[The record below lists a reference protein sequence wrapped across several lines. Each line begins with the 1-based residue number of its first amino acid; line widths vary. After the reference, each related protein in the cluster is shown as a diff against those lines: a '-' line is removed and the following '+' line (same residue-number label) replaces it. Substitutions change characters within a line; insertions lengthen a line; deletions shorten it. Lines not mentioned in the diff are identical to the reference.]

1 MNTAHATLTR
11 LTLACFAC
19 VAAGA
24 ATTTLALPAEASVQA
39 RAGLPQGLNLG
50 LGMTGAGL
58 NVTAGPVTLGGSV
71 TSASVYYGSVGTT
84 LTPAAH
90 LVYTVR
96 DHSGIAFG
104 LFGAYTGVQTYGA
117 PAPDGSAGVPVVIPV
132 GEAGLA
138 LSYRYD
144 FPFFFGRSL
153 PIIFSPNVT
162 FMADD
167 KGMVKFGPHT
177 GLELSAQFTPEAELT
192 LGGGTIIGVRF
203 RL

>member
-1 MNTAHATLTR
+1 MKAAPFI
-11 LTLACFAC
+11 LTLAFL
-19 VAAGA
+19 
-24 ATTTLALPAEASVQA
+24 ATGVLALPAQASVQA
-39 RAGLPQGLNLG
+39 RAGLEQGLNLG

-58 NVTAGPVTLGGSV
+58 NVSAGPVTLGGSV
-71 TSASVYYGSVGTT
+71 TSASVYYGSVGTA
-84 LTPAAH
+84 LTPSAH

-96 DHSGIAFG
+96 DTGAIAFG
-104 LFGAYTGVQTYGA
+104 LVGAYTAVQTYG
-117 PAPDGSAGVPVVIPV
+117 PPKLDGTASEPLVIPV

-144 FPFFFGRSL
+144 FPHFFGRAL
-153 PIIFSPNVT
+153 PITFSPTVT

-177 GLELSAQFTPEAELT
+177 SLEVSARFTPEAELT

>member
-1 MNTAHATLTR
+1 M
-11 LTLACFAC
+11 
-19 VAAGA
+19 
-24 ATTTLALPAEASVQA
+24 QA
-39 RAGLPQGLNLG
+39 RAGLEQGIHLG

-58 NVTAGPVTLGGSV
+58 NLSAGPLTIGGSV
-71 TSASVYYGSVGTT
+71 TSASVYYGSVGTA

-96 DHSGIAFG
+96 DTGAIAFG
-104 LFGAYTGVQTYGA
+104 LMGAYTVVQTYG
-117 PAPDGSAGVPVVIPV
+117 PGQPDRAPDPVVIPV

-144 FPFFFGRSL
+144 FPHFFGRPL
-153 PIIFSPNVT
+153 PITFSPTVT
-162 FMADD
+162 FMAGD
-167 KGMVKFGPHT
+167 KGLVKFGPHT
-177 GLELSAQFTPEAELT
+177 SLEVAARFTPEAELT